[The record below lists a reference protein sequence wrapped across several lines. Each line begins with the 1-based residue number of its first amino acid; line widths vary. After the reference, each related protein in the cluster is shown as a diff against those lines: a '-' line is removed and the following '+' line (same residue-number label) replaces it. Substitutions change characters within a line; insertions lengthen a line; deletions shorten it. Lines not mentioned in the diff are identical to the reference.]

1 MKLKNELLYFIS
13 GVLVCLLFFKSC
25 NKTETPKVK
34 VVTKTKVVKVTDTL
48 RPKDKI
54 VTKYKDVYIRKTDTT
69 VVYVIEKDSSVIQAR
84 IYEQPIIGKRSSGLA
99 KITTTGDLLD
109 FSAIIECQD
118 SIKETTI
125 TKYKNKSQLFLSPSY
140 NTNNQIN
147 LGVDWNIKN
156 KALIKAGVGYDINNT
171 SPYLSVGVG
180 IPIF

>member
-1 MKLKNELLYFIS
+1 MVSKNKIWFVIGALTSFLFIHF
-13 GVLVCLLFFKSC
+13 CERK
-25 NKTETPKVK
+25 NITEKVI
-34 VVTKTKVVKVTDTL
+34 TKTRVVKVTDTL
-48 RPKDKI
+48 RPKDKV
-54 VTKYKDVYIRKTDTT
+54 VTKYKEVFVVKTDTSL
-69 VVYVIEKDSSVIQAR
+69 VYLDKPNKDSKVAR
-84 IYEQPIIGKRSSGLA
+84 LYEQPIIGKRSSGVA

-109 FSAIIECQD
+109 FSAIIECQN

-140 NTNNQIN
+140 NTNNQMI

-156 KALIKAGVGYDINNT
+156 KVLIKGGVGYDINNT